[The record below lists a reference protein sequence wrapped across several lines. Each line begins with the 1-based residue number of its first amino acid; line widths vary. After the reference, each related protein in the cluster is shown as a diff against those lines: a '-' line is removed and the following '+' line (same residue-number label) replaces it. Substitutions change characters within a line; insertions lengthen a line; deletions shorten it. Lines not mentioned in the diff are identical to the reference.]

1 MADFKIN
8 YDKHEP
14 NNTLVTVSVV
24 LTIVFI
30 IGVFIFCYYLFIAML
45 SQDFNNKQD
54 LVKYDKIN
62 DLNNNQLKE
71 LNSVHWIDKAKGQ
84 IKIPINDA
92 FNIVVKKYN

>member
-1 MADFKIN
+1 MADFKID

-24 LTIVFI
+24 LTTIFI
-30 IGVFIFCYYLFIAML
+30 IGVFIFCYYLFIAMV
-45 SQDFNNKQD
+45 SQDFNEKQD

-62 DLNNNQLKE
+62 QLNMTQLKE
-71 LNSVHWIDKAKGQ
+71 LNSIHWVDKAKG
-84 IKIPINDA
+84 IVKIPINDA

>member
-8 YDKHEP
+8 YDKEEP

-24 LTIVFI
+24 LTIIFI
-30 IGVFIFCYYLFIAML
+30 IGVFIFCYYFFIAMV
-45 SQDFNNKQD
+45 SQDFNEKQD

-62 DLNNNQLKE
+62 QLNKTQLKE
-71 LNSVHWIDKAKGQ
+71 LNSIHWLDKPKG
-84 IKIPINDA
+84 IVKIPINDA